1 MGDHK
6 PKRIILSVSSIT
18 DEQQERNTVMDIKT
32 REELAL
38 YKETKIAEF
47 ETKMA
52 EKLAELAILEAEW
65 EANHQEETSRD
76 NGTSTAQDDGQEEG

>member
-18 DEQQERNTVMDIKT
+18 DEQQERNTVRDIKT

-38 YKETKIAEF
+38 YKETKMVEF

-52 EKLAELAILEAEW
+52 EKLAELA
-65 EANHQEETSRD
+65 
-76 NGTSTAQDDGQEEG
+76 